1 MVTCVS
7 LTNYSQCYSFFSL
20 QWFVPYRLFVIV
32 ENGTYWAAARYLEA
46 ERVHPNRTNKSVV
59 LPPLAPTTSPTKT
72 SNHKSKKRK
81 YSTSTST
88 RSNATRRKG
97 RSSPPLPTAP
107 KRYKKSHREDAI
119 QYMTSIQAMIVPS
132 TWPNIVGSVGDSM
145 VQHRTQMIQK
155 VRGYYPFF
163 SCLVGRFGSHHSFVW
178 KNLFQSGVSFITF

>member
-1 MVTCVS
+1 M
-7 LTNYSQCYSFFSL
+7 
-20 QWFVPYRLFVIV
+20 IV

-88 RSNATRRKG
+88 RSNATRRKS

-132 TWPNIVGSVGDSM
+132 TWPNIVGSDGDSM

-155 VRGYYPFF
+155 VRGYYSFF
-163 SCLVGRFGSHHSFVW
+163 LVW
-178 KNLFQSGVSFITF
+178 